1 MNNFAKPIFF
11 VFKTLSFAFK
21 KCSPYRAAKLTCLTQ
36 NDLQDDG
43 GKYEGL
49 SSSKTP
55 Q

>member
-1 MNNFAKPIFF
+1 MNNFAKPTFSSS
-11 VFKTLSFAFK
+11 KHSHLPLK